1 MTEGPTVYLFHGED
15 ENAMYAA
22 VAGLQSKIGDTATV
36 EMNTTRLE
44 GSALTLD
51 ALRNAVMATPFLASH
66 RLVVAKGSS
75 KVFAGEGTRKLFLDL
90 LNQAPPSTKLVLL
103 ENPAL
108 QEKKERDKKTPPK
121 HWLLKWTISAEGRA
135 HIHVYDL
142 PKGQQMAAW
151 IREKTK
157 ELGGE
162 IQPQAAS
169 SLAELVGT
177 DKDAATQEIE
187 KLLAYSGYRQ
197 PIEAADVNAVSLTSG
212 EQGDFFALIDSLT
225 AGNSAR
231 AMDMLEKLL
240 LERELIV
247 LFFSLVGHFRLLL
260 QARELVETGRG
271 DVDIAKELG
280 IHPYRAE
287 KLAAQARRFTMET
300 LEAIYVRLLDLD
312 EQIKTG
318 KIEPDLAM
326 EIFVA
331 GLSPQAA

>member
-1 MTEGPTVYLFHGED
+1 MAESPVVYLFHGDD
-15 ENAMYAA
+15 ENAMRDA
-22 VAGLQSKIGDTATV
+22 VSVVQNKIGDAASV

-44 GSALTLD
+44 GQALTIE
-51 ALRNAVMATPFLASH
+51 ALRNVVMASPFLSSH
-66 RLVVAKGSS
+66 RLVVAKEAG

-90 LNQAPPSTKLVLL
+90 LNQVPSSTKIILL
-103 ENPAL
+103 ENSAL
-108 QEKKERDKKTPPK
+108 QEKKDRDKNSPAK
-121 HWLLKWTISAEGRA
+121 HWLLKWAISAEGRTYVHA
-135 HIHVYDL
+135 YDL

-151 IREKTK
+151 IREKAK
-157 ELGGE
+157 EIGGE

-169 SLAELVGT
+169 SLANLVGT
-177 DKDAATQEIE
+177 DKDAATREIE
-187 KLLAYSGYRQ
+187 KLLAHAGYRR
-197 PIEAADVNAVSLTSG
+197 PIEAADVKAVSLTSG

-225 AGNSAR
+225 AGNSAG

-240 LERELIV
+240 LEREQIV

-287 KLAAQARRFTMET
+287 KLAAQARRFNMET
-300 LEAIYVRLLDLD
+300 LEAIYQRLLDLD

-318 KIEPDLAM
+318 KIETDLAL

-331 GLSPQAA
+331 GLSAQAV